1 MFVCARACE
10 CVFVHACIQIDKT
23 STHTLKSVH
32 IQLYIRYR
40 MDHFYLVMYS
50 NCGLKLIEC
59 FIFQYYLHM
68 DGRGGFEFLPITSE
82 TVEFGS

>member
-1 MFVCARACE
+1 MCVYVYVCVSYNYYVFVCARACE

-40 MDHFYLVMYS
+40 MDHFYPGNV
-50 NCGLKLIEC
+50 
-59 FIFQYYLHM
+59 Q
-68 DGRGGFEFLPITSE
+68 
-82 TVEFGS
+82 